1 PDYYSVSGISWL
13 TPKDLSTNKSIFQYK
28 GVNDISELG
37 LKKSSARLLP
47 ENTVLYSSRAPIG
60 YTAIA
65 GQKLAT
71 NQGFKSIIPFENYS
85 SEYVYLLLK
94 HLTAVIEANAGG
106 STFKEIS
113 AKGMKQIK
121 TILPLHLIVKQY
133 GRIVNSV
140 FDGIKKAENEN
151 VTLKKLRD
159 TLLPKLLLGK
169 IDLKDVEIK

>member
-1 PDYYSVSGISWL
+1 SLL
-13 TPKDLSTNKSIFQYK
+13 TSILLYERYINPQVLHSFPTRR
-28 GVNDISELG
+28 
-37 LKKSSARLLP
+37 SSD
-47 ENTVLYSSRAPIG
+47 
-60 YTAIA
+60 
-65 GQKLAT
+65 
-71 NQGFKSIIPFENYS
+71 
-85 SEYVYLLLK
+85 
-94 HLTAVIEANAGG
+94 LTAVIEANAGG

-169 IDLKDVEIK
+169 ID